1 MIDTLTAHW
10 VGTEVRYKLVDA
22 PLPVNQLW
30 RVKHDTYPFTRL
42 NLPEVHPLLLNH
54 FSEFGR
60 SWQLLERALNSHLT
74 DAKWRALHGYKRA
87 FNNGNNGYGGP
98 GEPLA
103 DWVNGYNL
111 GASNP
116 KQEALVCGGAI
127 LAGYV
132 DGQNL
137 VVETLDASG
146 PVPRLEDL
154 KPWQWFTAV
163 NIDEDTQHNG
173 VIRRF
178 LNGEEAFILL
188 LADRRRYPKVTIP
201 LAKVT
206 KLDMTKPLPSAYQ
219 WP

>member
-87 FNNGNNGYGGP
+87 FNNGNKSIYGTHGTT
-98 GEPLA
+98 
-103 DWVNGYNL
+103 
-111 GASNP
+111 SI
-116 KQEALVCGGAI
+116 GGK
-127 LAGYV
+127 
-132 DGQNL
+132 N
-137 VVETLDASG
+137 
-146 PVPRLEDL
+146 
-154 KPWQWFTAV
+154 
-163 NIDEDTQHNG
+163 
-173 VIRRF
+173 
-178 LNGEEAFILL
+178 AFIASRTRQLL
-188 LADRRRYPKVTIP
+188 LTPEV
-201 LAKVT
+201 L
-206 KLDMTKPLPSAYQ
+206 L
-219 WP
+219 